1 MVVIV
6 VIVIIIV
13 IITNGLSQIPI
24 VSLKISFDIGL
35 RVPLKRL
42 HLEFLSSSHQPSNF
56 WGRDAAGLPGP
67 LGQ

>member
-42 HLEFLSSSHQPSNF
+42 HLEFLSSSHTV
-56 WGRDAAGLPGP
+56 
-67 LGQ
+67 